1 MNKPWLKIGVIGGL
15 SLFVLVLGGGLV
27 FAKQPHQDQSAAQPY
42 TKSNANNRQEKAQ
55 VLGAATNNDM
65 PTPRSHPSQAQQKS
79 AEVSTSTPASSSS
92 SGTTSTSTQTDSMNV
107 HTHEIGVLNIS
118 IQTDVGGQACGFP
131 NGFCKWEY
139 SANVVVKDN
148 TGQVVASSS
157 SASSSHTFNLPAGK
171 YTVYAQYGDGA
182 HVAPGPVT
190 VDINYSGPTDI
201 TLFYEPL
208 AVTN

>member
-27 FAKQPHQDQSAAQPY
+27 LAKQPHQDQQGAQPY
-42 TKSNANNRQEKAQ
+42 TKSNTSKDREKEH
-55 VLGAATNNDM
+55 VLGATTRNDAPATRSNPS
-65 PTPRSHPSQAQQKS
+65 PTHQKNTGI
-79 AEVSTSTPASSSS
+79 STSTPDSNGLS
-92 SGTTSTSTQTDSMNV
+92 TTPSTSTQTDSMNV
-107 HTHEIGVLNIS
+107 HTHELGVLNIT

-139 SANVVVKDN
+139 SANVIVKDN

-157 SASSSHTFNLPAGK
+157 SASSSHMFNLPAGK
-171 YTVYAQYGDGA
+171 YTVYAQDGDGA
-182 HVAPGPVT
+182 HIAPAPVT
-190 VDINYSGPTDI
+190 VDINYSGSTDI

-208 AVTN
+208 AVIN